1 MISLCRPIQ
10 AVFRLLVIVATTATV
25 AAGEGRRQAIPG
37 PVPARVLEV
46 IDGDTLLVS
55 ARIWI
60 GQEVE
65 TLVRL
70 AGVDAPEIRG
80 RCRREREL
88 ARQARSLIS
97 ARLSSGGVVLRDIK
111 YGKYAGR
118 VVARVETAEGD
129 DYAGLLL
136 AAGLGRPYAGGR
148 RADWCGGE

>member
-1 MISLCRPIQ
+1 MNILCRPIQ
-10 AVFRLLVIVATTATV
+10 ALVVLLAATAGV
-25 AAGEGRRQAIPG
+25 AADEGRRQAIPG
-37 PVPARVLEV
+37 PVPARVIEV
-46 IDGDTLLVS
+46 IDGDTLVVS

-80 RCRREREL
+80 GCRREREL
-88 ARQARSLIS
+88 ARQARALIA
-97 ARLSSGGVVLRDIK
+97 ARLSSGGVVLRDIH

-118 VVARVETAEGD
+118 VVARVETEDGED
-129 DYAGLLL
+129 CAGLLL

-148 RADWCGGE
+148 RADWCGGDGN